1 MHLLMFATSLEFGTL
16 PKITHIFTEFAVMFI
31 EISSHLNY
39 GETYTVYIGIVVIDL
54 YWPYP
59 LSFRIKHFQIYF

>member
-1 MHLLMFATSLEFGTL
+1 MHLLVFATSLEFGTL

-39 GETYTVYIGIVVIDL
+39 GETYTIHWNCCY
-54 YWPYP
+54 
-59 LSFRIKHFQIYF
+59 

>member
-1 MHLLMFATSLEFGTL
+1 MHLLVFATSLEFGTL

-39 GETYTVYIGIVVIDL
+39 GKPTLYTLELLLLIYIGL
-54 YWPYP
+54 TR
-59 LSFRIKHFQIYF
+59 SHSE